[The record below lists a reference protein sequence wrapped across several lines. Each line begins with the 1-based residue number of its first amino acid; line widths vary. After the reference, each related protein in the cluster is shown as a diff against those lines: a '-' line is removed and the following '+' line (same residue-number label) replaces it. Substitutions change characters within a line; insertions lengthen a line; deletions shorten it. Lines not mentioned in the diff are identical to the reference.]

1 MHGSRRQLST
11 SLFLLS
17 LSLVSLSACT
27 RAQKLQLGQLKL
39 PEGFHITVFA
49 HSSEPRMMTFSPG
62 GVLLASDVTDD
73 TIVAFPDP
81 KHSGQ
86 AEGVVVASGFHHPH
100 GLAFHNGKLYV
111 AETAQ
116 VLRFDWDEA
125 GLKAS
130 NGKVIA
136 ALSTQGGGHPTRTV
150 IFHKDK
156 MYVSTGSSCNICDE
170 KDPRRATVARYN
182 DDGTGL
188 EIFAKGVRNTVGMA
202 VNPKTDT
209 IWGTDNGRDMLGDD
223 VPPDK
228 INNLGTGGDFGW
240 PACYGN
246 RIPDPGKLGGGAARC
261 SNTIPPAVAL
271 QAHSA
276 PLGLAFYSGNMFPA
290 EYRGDLFVALHGS
303 WNRSVPTGYKIIRV
317 RMDDKGEPRG
327 VEDFISGWL
336 KPGETKRGVQMGR
349 PVGIA
354 VGPDGA
360 MYVSDDSGGVIY
372 RVVWEK

>member
-1 MHGSRRQLST
+1 MRGMMRQFST
-11 SLFLLS
+11 ILL
-17 LSLVSLSACT
+17 LVLTTSCT
-27 RAQKLQLGQLKL
+27 RAQKLQLGQLLL

-49 HSSEPRMMTFSPG
+49 HSSEPRMLTFSPG

-73 TIVAFPDP
+73 KILAFPDP
-81 KHSGQ
+81 KHTGH
-86 AEGVVVASGFHHPH
+86 AEAVVVAEGFQRPH
-100 GLAFHNGKLYV
+100 GIAFHNGKLYV

-116 VLRFDWDEA
+116 VQRLDWDEA
-125 GLKAS
+125 KLKAT
-130 NGKVIA
+130 NGKVITQ
-136 ALSTQGGGHPTRTV
+136 LSTEGGGHPTRTV
-150 IFHKDK
+150 IFHHDK

-182 DDGTGL
+182 DDGSGM

-209 IWGTDNGRDMLGDD
+209 IWGTDNGRDRLGDD

-228 INNLGTGGDFGW
+228 INDLASGGDFGW
-240 PACYGN
+240 PACYGS
-246 RIPDPGKLGGGAARC
+246 RIPDPGGLGGGAPRC
-261 SNTIPPAVAL
+261 PKTIPPKVEL

-276 PLGLAFYSGNMFPA
+276 PLGLAFYQGNMFPA

-317 RMDDKGEPRG
+317 KLDEKGQPKG
-327 VEDFISGWL
+327 VEDFITGWL
-336 KPGETKRGVQMGR
+336 KPGETKHGVWMGR

-354 VGPDGA
+354 FAADGS
-360 MYVSDDSGGVIY
+360 MYISDDSGGVIY
-372 RVVWEK
+372 RVTWDKG

>member
-1 MHGSRRQLST
+1 MKALDLARQWFVVSVLLT
-11 SLFLLS
+11 SLIG
-17 LSLVSLSACT
+17 CT
-27 RAQKLQLGQLKL
+27 RAEKLELGQLKL
-39 PEGFHITVFA
+39 QPGFHISVFA
-49 HSSEPRMMTFSPG
+49 HSSEPRMLTFSPG

-73 TIVAFPDP
+73 RIVAFPDP
-81 KHSGQ
+81 KHTGH
-86 AEGVVVASGFHHPH
+86 AEAVVVVAGLHRPH

-111 AETAQ
+111 AEIDEVQ
-116 VLRFDWDEA
+116 RFDWDEA
-125 GLKAS
+125 TLKGT

-136 ALSTQGGGHPTRTV
+136 KLSTQGGGHSTRTV

-156 MYVSTGSSCNICDE
+156 MYVSTGSTCNVCDE

-182 DDGTGL
+182 DDGTGM
-188 EIFAKGVRNTVGMA
+188 EIFAKGLRNTVGMA
-202 VNPKTDT
+202 VSPKTDT

-223 VPPDK
+223 IPPDK

-240 PACYGN
+240 PACYGKG
-246 RIPDPGKLGGGAARC
+246 IPDPGGHGGGAARC
-261 SNTIPPAVAL
+261 KTAITPKVEL

-276 PLGLAFYSGNMFPA
+276 PLGLAFYSGNIFPT

-317 RMDDKGEPRG
+317 RMDEKGEPKG

-336 KPGETKRGVQMGR
+336 KPGETKKGVYSGR

-354 VGPDGA
+354 FAADGS
-360 MYVSDDSGGVIY
+360 MYISDDSGGVIY
-372 RVVWEK
+372 RVVWER